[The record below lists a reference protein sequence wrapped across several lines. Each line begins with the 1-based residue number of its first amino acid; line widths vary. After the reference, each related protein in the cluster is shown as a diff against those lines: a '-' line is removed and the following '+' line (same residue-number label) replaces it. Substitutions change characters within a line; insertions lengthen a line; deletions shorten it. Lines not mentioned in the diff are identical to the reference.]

1 MEQIGEAWDRIER
14 ALAGGGPDMLGDRFS
29 AADLPM
35 LMLSHWRQAQPDM
48 LSRPK
53 GLGRLADLVFVRP
66 AVRRALEQNQL
77 AAWAGA

>member
-14 ALAGGGPDMLGDRFS
+14 TLAGGGPDMLGDRFS
-29 AADLPM
+29 ATDLPM

-66 AVRRALEQNQL
+66 AVRRALEQNQP
-77 AAWAGA
+77 AA